1 MVQSL
6 TLYFLTKLK
15 MTAIRELDDTGLDV
29 SNVLDW
35 NGRSRRI
42 RKPAPLT
49 YWDEFVATDPWYIKE
64 LISDIPEEEYDAAF
78 NDEDWSEGE
87 ESEELSDEDDENG
100 SDCIDEGGDS
110 VSTESPTV
118 EASSADDTSD
128 DDDASDASSD
138 GGSEEDSAPS
148 KRQRRS

>member
-1 MVQSL
+1 
-6 TLYFLTKLK
+6 
-15 MTAIRELDDTGLDV
+15 MTAIRDLDDTGLDV

-42 RKPAPLT
+42 RKPTPLT
-49 YWDEFVATDPWYIKE
+49 YWDEFVATDSWYIRE
-64 LISDIPEEEYDAAF
+64 LTRDIPESEYDAAF
-78 NDEDWSEGE
+78 NDEDWSEGV

-110 VSTESPTV
+110 ISTASPTV
-118 EASSADDTSD
+118 ETSSSDDTSD
-128 DDDASDASSD
+128 DDDASDDASSD
-138 GGSEEDSAPS
+138 GGSEEESTPS

>member
-1 MVQSL
+1 MVQSP

-15 MTAIRELDDTGLDV
+15 MTATRDLDDTGLDI

-49 YWDEFVATDPWYIKE
+49 YWDEFVATDSWYIKE
-64 LISDIPEEEYDAAF
+64 LTGDIPEDEYDAAF
-78 NDEDWSEGE
+78 NDEDWSEGV

-110 VSTESPTV
+110 ISTESPTV
-118 EASSADDTSD
+118 ETSSSDDTSD
-128 DDDASDASSD
+128 DASSD
-138 GGSEEDSAPS
+138 GGSDEEAAPS